1 MILAAAVFLTVIYS
15 NYIEND
21 YKIAIYIIN
30 LAVFFVFLLF
40 LILGKEVFYKS
51 VFSLVLLCTI
61 FLFIFLIL
69 DHTGMW
75 EKVNSV
81 DALRK
86 YIASFGPFAVFV
98 FIAIQFLQV
107 VLIPIPGTVTTLGGA
122 IMFGP
127 FWGAVYSYI
136 GIVLGSVTA
145 FLIGRIFGYKL
156 VSWIVGKDQLKK
168 GMEMI
173 KNKSKVMFTLMF
185 LLPFFPDDLIC
196 FVAGLTTMS
205 LFSFTVIIMVTR
217 IITVG
222 LTCYTIDLVQ
232 YFASENVTLGIII
245 VVAGILITILLFYLG
260 VKYGERIENF
270 FTKNKDDK
278 RKKSVKLK
286 RAR

>member
-1 MILAAAVFLTVIYS
+1 MVLTVTVFLSVIYS
-15 NYIEND
+15 GYIQND
-21 YKIAIYIIN
+21 YKIAIYIVN

-40 LILGKEVFYKS
+40 LVLDKEIVYKS
-51 VFSLVLLCTI
+51 IFSLVLICAI
-61 FLFIFLIL
+61 FLVIFLIL

-86 YIASFGPFAVFV
+86 YIASFGNLAVFV
-98 FIAIQFLQV
+98 FIIVQFLQV

-136 GIVLGSVTA
+136 GIVLGSIAA

-156 VSWIVGKDQLKK
+156 VSWIVGKEQIKK
-168 GMEMI
+168 GLKMI
-173 KNKSKVMFTLMF
+173 EKKSKVMFTLIF

-196 FVAGLTTMS
+196 FVAGLTSMS
-205 LFSFTVIIMVTR
+205 LFSFIVIIAVTR
-217 IITVG
+217 IITIG

-232 YFASENVTLGIII
+232 YFATQNVTLGIVILCI
-245 VVAGILITILLFYLG
+245 GILITALLFFLG
-260 VKYGERIENF
+260 IKYGERIENF
-270 FTKNKDDK
+270 FKKKKDE
-278 RKKSVKLK
+278 RKKPTMSKP
-286 RAR
+286 R